1 MKGIT
6 GRYIEL
12 NDVEDLLLEDEK
24 KCFKFLK
31 LTNTKTFHNW
41 VVQMQYPFDQSDD
54 DEDDD
59 VTNKGVLPTKSYPLS
74 HIPNKWFSI
83 VSWGGGCCTQRF

>member
-12 NDVEDLLLEDEK
+12 NDVEDLLLGDEK
-24 KCFKFLK
+24 KSFKFLK
-31 LTNTKTFHNW
+31 LTNTKTFHKW

-59 VTNKGVLPTKSYPLS
+59 VTNKGVLPVAVAVPKDFKILALHYFPLE
-74 HIPNKWFSI
+74 IK
-83 VSWGGGCCTQRF
+83 GLLTC

>member
-1 MKGIT
+1 M
-6 GRYIEL
+6 
-12 NDVEDLLLEDEK
+12 EDLLLGDEK
-24 KCFKFLK
+24 KSFKFLK

-59 VTNKGVLPTKSYPLS
+59 VTKQIISP
-74 HIPNKWFSI
+74 IPKKWLSI
-83 VSWGGGCCTQRF
+83 VS

>member
-12 NDVEDLLLEDEK
+12 NDVEDLLLGDEK
-24 KCFKFLK
+24 KSFKFLK
-31 LTNTKTFHNW
+31 LTNTKTFHKW

-59 VTNKGVLPTKSYPLS
+59 VTKKVYCQPN
-74 HIPNKWFSI
+74 HIPCIAVFP
-83 VSWGGGCCTQRF
+83 SWD